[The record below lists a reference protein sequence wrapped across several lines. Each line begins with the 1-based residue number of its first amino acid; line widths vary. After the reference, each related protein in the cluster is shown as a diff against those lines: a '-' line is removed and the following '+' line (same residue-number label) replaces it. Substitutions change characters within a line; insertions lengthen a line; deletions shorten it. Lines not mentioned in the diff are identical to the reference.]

1 MHCVTPKA
9 GGFSAFKITALLR
22 FTLILCEI
30 TVARRV
36 IPPGRVLVG
45 LEADLVVVVDQF
57 WAFALGR
64 LGAAEEVDLLGDD
77 LAAVAV
83 DTRRIG
89 PLRVVDAAL
98 DQELHA
104 LLAVLGDRLA
114 EAVEAGDAVPFGV
127 HHAVAVLVADR
138 ATFREAGARGGE
150 GEVGDLRAALGRA
163 GFRGLTDVAGED
175 DDVLHGV

>member
-1 MHCVTPKA
+1 ML
-9 GGFSAFKITALLR
+9 GGFS
-22 FTLILCEI
+22 
-30 TVARRV
+30 
-36 IPPGRVLVG
+36 PPSGSWSAS
-45 LEADLVVVVDQF
+45 EADLVVVVDQF
-57 WAFALGR
+57 GAFAFGR
-64 LGAAEEVDLLGDD
+64 LRATEEVDLLGDD

-89 PLRVVDAAL
+89 PLRVVNAAL
-98 DQELHA
+98 DQDLHA

-127 HHAVAVLVADR
+127 HDAVAVLVPDR
-138 ATFREAGARGGE
+138 AAFRQAGARGGE
-150 GEVGDLRAALGRA
+150 GEVGDLRAALGDA